1 MKKIQKV
8 FSMLLALAMVTT
20 SMTACGSSSS
30 SQSASGAASL
40 KSEMHIAINAAP
52 SSLDITKTG
61 TDVARS
67 IVDGNVFESLVNM
80 KSDSTAGLEL
90 AKSFDVN
97 KDYTEY
103 TYHLRTGVKFHNGQE
118 MKADDVVASMNRWI
132 SSFGNAK
139 QMVGNSTFVKVD
151 DYTVKITLAS
161 STPYLNELMGSAGQQ
176 PAIMPASVIA
186 NADPET
192 GFVKEYVGTGPYKV
206 AEWKQD
212 QYIKLV
218 KFDDYSPYGTKNKID
233 ARVGYKVA
241 ATPTVYY
248 DFVKDDA
255 TRASGML
262 SGEYDFAFKLPP
274 DNFSIFN
281 ENSQYKVYNTMA
293 GSLGM
298 IYNKKTGLSAN
309 EKFRQA
315 VNAALNDRDI
325 MSGAYGAQTFYRL
338 DPSYMA
344 VEQKDWYSKE
354 GSDAYNIHD
363 ASKVASLLKEANYN
377 GETFT
382 LLVSSDYTEF
392 YNAAVVIAKELNDLG
407 IKCKLKVCD
416 WATFLKYRADP
427 SAFDA
432 FITSWTPIAVPTLFN
447 WLTPN
452 YAGWLSDK
460 KLLDYESK
468 LNSGTDTN
476 AAKTL
481 WKNEIQKYC
490 WDESLPIS
498 KLGDFNMYCVSSSK
512 VKNAVY
518 FMGPFAYNVTVAK

>member
-1 MKKIQKV
+1 MKKVLRV
-8 FSMLLALAMVTT
+8 FSILLAMTMVTV
-20 SMTACGSSSS
+20 SMSACGKSNSSK
-30 SQSASGAASL
+30 SADTSSL
-40 KSEMHIAINAAP
+40 KSEMHIAINTAP
-52 SSLDITKTG
+52 STLDITKTG
-61 TDVARS
+61 TDVARA
-67 IVDGNVFESLVNM
+67 IVDGNVFESIVNM
-80 KSDSTAGLEL
+80 KSDFTSGLEL
-90 AKSFDVN
+90 AESFNVN
-97 KDYTEY
+97 KDYTEF
-103 TYHLRTGVKFHNGQE
+103 TYHLRKGVKFHNGQE
-118 MKADDVVASMNRWI
+118 MKADDVVASLNRWI

-139 QMVGNSTFVKVD
+139 QMVGSSTFVKVD
-151 DYTVKITLAS
+151 DYTVKITFAS
-161 STPYLNELMGSAGQQ
+161 STPYFNDLLASANQE

-186 NADPET
+186 NADPKT
-192 GFVKEYVGTGPYKV
+192 GLVKEYIGTGPYKV

-255 TRASGML
+255 TRVSGIQ

-274 DNFSIFN
+274 DDYSLFN
-281 ENSQYKVYNTMA
+281 GNSEFKVYNTMA

-309 EKFRQA
+309 QKFRQA
-315 VNAALNDRDI
+315 INAALNDKDI
-325 MSGAYGAQTFYRL
+325 MTGAYGDKAFYRL

-344 VEQKDWYSKE
+344 VEQKDWYSNQ
-354 GSDAYNIHD
+354 GSDAYNIHN

-392 YNAAVVIAKELNDLG
+392 YNAAVVISKELNDLG

-416 WATFLKYRADP
+416 WATFLQYRSDP

-447 WLTPN
+447 WLTPT

-460 KLLDYESK
+460 KLLDYETK
-468 LNSGTDTN
+468 INSGTDTN
-476 AAKTL
+476 ATKSL

-498 KLGDFNMYCVSSSK
+498 KFGDFNIYSVSSSK
-512 VKNAVY
+512 VKNVVY
-518 FMGPFAYNVTVAK
+518 SMVWVFAYNATVGK